1 MKYAVLSDIHSNLE
15 ALRACLA
22 HARARGAEQYA
33 FLGDLVGYGADPV
46 ACIDIVGTLAAQG
59 AVVVRGNHDESVL
72 SGLCENLNFVARDAI
87 YWTRS
92 QLGQTERDFLQSL
105 PMVVR
110 KEDSAYVHA
119 SADKPGSWTY
129 VENEKLAGLSM
140 TGAKTTFTFSG
151 HVHSQNLYY
160 RMNQA
165 IPRTFQ
171 PMPGVPIPILPHRQW
186 LAIVGSVGQPRDGNN
201 AASYALIDRD
211 QNTLTFF
218 RVPYD
223 YMSAA
228 KKILAAG
235 LPQRLALRLESGR

>member
-1 MKYAVLSDIHSNLE
+1 MKYAIFSDIHSNLE
-15 ALRACLA
+15 ALQACLA

-59 AVVVRGNHDESVL
+59 AVVVLGNHDEAVL
-72 SGLCENLNFVARDAI
+72 SGLCENMNFVARDAI

-92 QLGQTERDFLQSL
+92 QLGQKERDFLHSL

-110 KEDSAYVHA
+110 KEDSSYVHA

-129 VENEKLAGLSM
+129 VENEKLAGLCM
-140 TGAKTTFTFSG
+140 NAAKTIFTFAG
-151 HVHSQNLYY
+151 HVHSQILYY
-160 RMNQA
+160 RMNEGM
-165 IPRTFQ
+165 PRTFQ
-171 PMPGVPIPILPHRQW
+171 PTSGVPIPILPHRHW

-211 QNTLTFF
+211 QGTLTFF

-223 YMSAA
+223 YMSTA

>member
-1 MKYAVLSDIHSNLE
+1 MKYAVFSDIHSNLE
-15 ALRACLA
+15 ALRACLS
-22 HARARGAEQYA
+22 HARARGAGQYA

-46 ACIDIVGTLAAQG
+46 PCIDIVGTLAAQG
-59 AVVVRGNHDESVL
+59 AVVVRGNHDEAVL
-72 SGLCENLNFVARDAI
+72 SGLCENMNFVARDAI

-92 QLGQTERDFLQSL
+92 QIGQKERDFLHSL
-105 PMVVR
+105 PMAVK
-110 KEDSAYVHA
+110 KEDSSFVHA
-119 SADKPGSWTY
+119 SADKPGNWTY
-129 VENEKLAGLSM
+129 VENEKLAGLCM
-140 TGAKTTFTFSG
+140 KAAGTTFTFAG
-151 HVHSQNLYY
+151 HVHSQILYY
-160 RMNQA
+160 RTNQEM
-165 IPRTFQ
+165 PRVFQ
-171 PMPGVPIPILPHRQW
+171 PMPGVPIPMLPRRHW

-211 QNTLTFF
+211 QDTLTFF

>member
-1 MKYAVLSDIHSNLE
+1 MKYAVFSDIHSNLE

-22 HARARGAEQYA
+22 HARARGAEEYA

-46 ACIDIVGTLAAQG
+46 ACIDIVATLAARG
-59 AVVVRGNHDESVL
+59 AVVVMGNHDEAAL
-72 SGLCENLNFVARDAI
+72 SGLCENMNFVARDAI

-92 QLGQTERDFLQSL
+92 QLGQKERDFLQNL
-105 PMVVR
+105 PMVVK
-110 KEDSAYVHA
+110 KEDSLYVHA
-119 SADKPGSWTY
+119 SADKPGNWTY
-129 VENEKLAGLSM
+129 VENEKLAGLCM
-140 TGAKTTFTFSG
+140 QAANTIFTFAG
-151 HVHSQNLYY
+151 HVHSQILYY
-160 RMNQA
+160 RMNQEMPHA
-165 IPRTFQ
+165 FQ
-171 PMPGVPIPILPHRQW
+171 PMPGVPIPILPHRHW

-211 QNTLTFF
+211 QTTLTFF

-228 KKILAAG
+228 NKILAAG